1 MIRSAPLD
9 WGRGSAGSLAVLLG
23 VLWAPGGFTSAEPV
37 PAEGPTPVELTVV
50 GGPELNPNAQ
60 GRASPVLV
68 RIFDLAAARTFESA
82 DFEALFE
89 RPGDVLKHDLVAQEE
104 FVLRPGDI
112 QQRDRSLQPPVQV
125 LGVAAGFRDL
135 EHAVWR
141 LTVPIKRGHRNFLL
155 IDLDRDRIRLV
166 TVDPGQPQ

>member
-1 MIRSAPLD
+1 MIRPAPLG
-9 WGRGSAGSLAVLLG
+9 WGGGIAGSLAVLVG
-23 VLWAPGGFTSAEPV
+23 VIWTGGRCTLAEPV
-37 PAEGPTPVELTVV
+37 PAGGQIPVELTVV

-60 GRASPVLV
+60 GRASPVVV
-68 RIFDLAAARTFESA
+68 RIFDLSTTQSFESA

-89 RPGDVLKHDLVAQEE
+89 HAGEVLKHDLVAQEE

-112 QQRDRSLQPPVQV
+112 QQHNRSVQPQVQA

-141 LTVPIKRGHRNFLL
+141 LTVPVKPGQRNFLL
-155 IDLDRDRIRLV
+155 IDLDQDRIRLV
-166 TVDPGQPQ
+166 TVDPGQS